1 MGISD
6 LPPAHLDGDIRA
18 WAARQIEGMHR
29 MAKQRTTFAKLQ
41 RERAKAAKKAE
52 KQAARIS
59 GNSTPAPEPEPEV
72 DSTIPEDELAA
83 MTTVERLFAGKGRLS
98 APELMSMTE
107 TIQRMHQRGE
117 IDDEE
122 LEDAK
127 LELLERIE

>member
-1 MGISD
+1 
-6 LPPAHLDGDIRA
+6 
-18 WAARQIEGMHR
+18 

-52 KQAARIS
+52 KQAARVS
-59 GNSTPAPEPEPEV
+59 GGPVAPPVEEPEEV
-72 DSTIPEDELAA
+72 IADIDDADLEA

-107 TIQRMHQRGE
+107 KIQRMHQRGE
-117 IDDEE
+117 LDDDE

>member
-1 MGISD
+1 
-6 LPPAHLDGDIRA
+6 
-18 WAARQIEGMHR
+18 

-52 KQAARIS
+52 KQAARIA
-59 GNSTPAPEPEPEV
+59 GNSGVPAPEPEPEV
-72 DSTIPEDELAA
+72 EPELELDLES

-98 APELMSMTE
+98 APELMAMTE
-107 TIQRMHQRGE
+107 KIQRMHQRGE
-117 IDDEE
+117 LDDDE

>member
-1 MGISD
+1 
-6 LPPAHLDGDIRA
+6 
-18 WAARQIEGMHR
+18 

-52 KQAARIS
+52 KQAARIN
-59 GNSTPAPEPEPEV
+59 GKTATPPPEEPEETPEL
-72 DSTIPEDELAA
+72 EDLDLES

-107 TIQRMHQRGE
+107 KIQRMHQRGE
-117 IDDEE
+117 LNDEE

-127 LELLERIE
+127 LELLERID

>member
-1 MGISD
+1 
-6 LPPAHLDGDIRA
+6 
-18 WAARQIEGMHR
+18 

-52 KQAARIS
+52 KQAARIN
-59 GNSTPAPEPEPEV
+59 GGVAPAPEPEV
-72 DSTIPEDELAA
+72 DDLPPVELDLES

-98 APELMSMTE
+98 APELMAMTE
-107 TIQRMHQRGE
+107 KIQRMHQRGDL
-117 IDDEE
+117 DDDE

>member
-1 MGISD
+1 
-6 LPPAHLDGDIRA
+6 
-18 WAARQIEGMHR
+18 

-52 KQAARIS
+52 KQAARLNGGS
-59 GNSTPAPEPEPEV
+59 REAPKPEPEEEV
-72 DSTIPEDELAA
+72 PEDLDLDLES

-107 TIQRMHQRGE
+107 KIQRMHQRGE
-117 IDDEE
+117 LTDDE

>member
-1 MGISD
+1 
-6 LPPAHLDGDIRA
+6 
-18 WAARQIEGMHR
+18 

-52 KQAARIS
+52 KQAARIN
-59 GNSTPAPEPEPEV
+59 GGKPAPEPEVEEV
-72 DSTIPEDELAA
+72 TPDVAELDLES

-98 APELMSMTE
+98 APELMAMTE
-107 TIQRMHQRGE
+107 KIQRMHQRGE
-117 IDDEE
+117 LDDDE

>member
-1 MGISD
+1 
-6 LPPAHLDGDIRA
+6 
-18 WAARQIEGMHR
+18 

-52 KQAARIS
+52 KQAARIGAS
-59 GNSTPAPEPEPEV
+59 RGAKVEEPVEEVPELDLDLEN
-72 DSTIPEDELAA
+72 

-98 APELMSMTE
+98 APELMAMTE
-107 TIQRMHQRGE
+107 KIQRMHQRGE
-117 IDDEE
+117 LDDEE

>member
-1 MGISD
+1 
-6 LPPAHLDGDIRA
+6 
-18 WAARQIEGMHR
+18 

-52 KQAARIS
+52 KQAARIN
-59 GNSTPAPEPEPEV
+59 GGTTPAPEPEVEELPE
-72 DSTIPEDELAA
+72 IELDLES

-98 APELMSMTE
+98 APELMAMTE
-107 TIQRMHQRGE
+107 KIQRMHQRGDLN
-117 IDDEE
+117 DDE

>member
-1 MGISD
+1 
-6 LPPAHLDGDIRA
+6 
-18 WAARQIEGMHR
+18 

-52 KQAARIS
+52 KQAARIGAS
-59 GNSTPAPEPEPEV
+59 KVQTPDPEPADITEIDDADLE
-72 DSTIPEDELAA
+72 S

-107 TIQRMHQRGE
+107 RIQRMHDRGE
-117 IDDEE
+117 LSDDE

>member
-1 MGISD
+1 
-6 LPPAHLDGDIRA
+6 
-18 WAARQIEGMHR
+18 

-52 KQAARIS
+52 KQAARIGAS
-59 GNSTPAPEPEPEV
+59 RAPKVEEDPAPEVPDV
-72 DSTIPEDELAA
+72 DMDLES

-98 APELMSMTE
+98 APELMAMTE
-107 TIQRMHQRGE
+107 KIQRMHQRGE
-117 IDDEE
+117 LDDEE

>member
-1 MGISD
+1 
-6 LPPAHLDGDIRA
+6 
-18 WAARQIEGMHR
+18 

-59 GNSTPAPEPEPEV
+59 GNTAPAPDPEPIV
-72 DSTIPEDELAA
+72 DPKIDPTELEN
-83 MTTVERLFAGKGRLS
+83 MSTVERLFAGKGRLS

-107 TIQRMHQRGE
+107 TIQRLHERGE
-117 IDDEE
+117 IDDDE

>member
-1 MGISD
+1 
-6 LPPAHLDGDIRA
+6 
-18 WAARQIEGMHR
+18 

-52 KQAARIS
+52 KQAARIGAS
-59 GNSTPAPEPEPEV
+59 RAAKVEEPTPEETV
-72 DSTIPEDELAA
+72 DPDLDLEN

-98 APELMSMTE
+98 APELMAMTE
-107 TIQRMHQRGE
+107 KIQRMHQRGE
-117 IDDEE
+117 LDDEE

>member
-1 MGISD
+1 
-6 LPPAHLDGDIRA
+6 
-18 WAARQIEGMHR
+18 

-52 KQAARIS
+52 KQAARIN
-59 GNSTPAPEPEPEV
+59 GGAAARPVEEPVEAEPEL
-72 DSTIPEDELAA
+72 ELDLEN

-98 APELMSMTE
+98 APELMAMTE
-107 TIQRMHQRGE
+107 KIQRMHQKGE
-117 IDDEE
+117 LDDDE

>member
-1 MGISD
+1 
-6 LPPAHLDGDIRA
+6 
-18 WAARQIEGMHR
+18 MHR

-59 GNSTPAPEPEPEV
+59 GNQTPAPDPDPVDDPAIDPE
-72 DSTIPEDELAA
+72 ELEN
-83 MTTVERLFAGKGRLS
+83 MTTVERLFAGKGQLS

-127 LELLERIE
+127 MELLERIE

>member
-1 MGISD
+1 
-6 LPPAHLDGDIRA
+6 
-18 WAARQIEGMHR
+18 

-52 KQAARIS
+52 KQAARINGS
-59 GNSTPAPEPEPEV
+59 KPAPEPEVEEELPEAELDL
-72 DSTIPEDELAA
+72 DS

-98 APELMSMTE
+98 APELMAMTE
-107 TIQRMHQRGE
+107 KIQRMHQRGDL
-117 IDDEE
+117 DDDE

>member
-1 MGISD
+1 
-6 LPPAHLDGDIRA
+6 
-18 WAARQIEGMHR
+18 

-52 KQAARIS
+52 KQAARMGGGAS
-59 GNSTPAPEPEPEV
+59 ASAPPVEEEPEEQV
-72 DSTIPEDELAA
+72 ELDLEN

-98 APELMSMTE
+98 APELMAMTE
-107 TIQRMHQRGE
+107 KIQRMHQRGE
-117 IDDEE
+117 IDDDE

>member
-1 MGISD
+1 
-6 LPPAHLDGDIRA
+6 
-18 WAARQIEGMHR
+18 

-52 KQAARIS
+52 KQAARIKS
-59 GNSTPAPEPEPEV
+59 NNPVPAEPEV
-72 DSTIPEDELAA
+72 AEPEIELDLEN

-98 APELMSMTE
+98 APELMAMTE
-107 TIQRMHQRGE
+107 KIQRMHQRGE
-117 IDDEE
+117 IDDDE

>member
-1 MGISD
+1 
-6 LPPAHLDGDIRA
+6 
-18 WAARQIEGMHR
+18 

-52 KQAARIS
+52 KQAARIGAS
-59 GNSTPAPEPEPEV
+59 KGPKVEEDPVPEPTDLDLDLE
-72 DSTIPEDELAA
+72 S

-98 APELMSMTE
+98 APELMAMTE
-107 TIQRMHQRGE
+107 KIQRMHQRGE
-117 IDDEE
+117 LDDEE

>member
-1 MGISD
+1 
-6 LPPAHLDGDIRA
+6 
-18 WAARQIEGMHR
+18 

-52 KQAARIS
+52 KQAARIN
-59 GNSTPAPEPEPEV
+59 GNKPAVEEPEV
-72 DSTIPEDELAA
+72 EELPEIDDVDLES
-83 MTTVERLFAGKGRLS
+83 MSTVERLFAGKGRLS

-107 TIQRMHQRGE
+107 KIQRMHQRGDL
-117 IDDEE
+117 DDDE